1 MKIYR
6 SSSYDVWFTDS
17 GIFMLPGGVN
27 YAAAVA
33 VVVRNAEFRR
43 KPKQAFIDAAAEAAS
58 GGESALETW
67 VTENVTPDTELRRT
81 RLFADTYPGAGRPAR
96 MNNGGRVN
104 VYLDEASISTACR
117 LGGGNASEGIRKAL
131 AAMRDSAP
139 NADEGLT
146 SAV

>member
-27 YAAAVA
+27 YAAEVA

-67 VTENVTPDTELRRT
+67 VTENVTPDAELRRT
-81 RLFADTYPGAGRPAR
+81 RLFADAYPSAGRPAR

-104 VYLDEASISTACR
+104 VYLDEASISTACK
-117 LGGGNASEGIRKAL
+117 LGGGNVSEGIRKAL
-131 AAMRDSAP
+131 AAMHDSVDSDNKGVTPA
-139 NADEGLT
+139 E
-146 SAV
+146 